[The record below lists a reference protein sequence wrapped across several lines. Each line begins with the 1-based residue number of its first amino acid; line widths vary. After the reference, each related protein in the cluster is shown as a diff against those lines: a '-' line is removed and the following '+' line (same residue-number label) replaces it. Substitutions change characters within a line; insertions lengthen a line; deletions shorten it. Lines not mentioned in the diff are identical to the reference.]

1 MAFNSDNRVT
11 GCIIFIP
18 AIWIDLQRVF
28 TKRLVLYNV
37 IAEMTRA
44 LILVQG
50 REGQ

>member
-1 MAFNSDNRVT
+1 MVFNSDNRVT
-11 GCIIFIP
+11 GCITFIR

-28 TKRLVLYNV
+28 TKRLVFYNV

-44 LILVQG
+44 FVLVQG